1 MENSDYILELL
12 KEAGL
17 VTEDQLDAAWQKVSE
32 EDGQIDVIEAL
43 LKLELLDEQALT
55 NLLAEQYGLETFD
68 LSQYYI
74 PDEVLEVIPHDFI
87 KQNQVVPIQA
97 DDDSV
102 TVAMCD
108 PANLEAIDSL
118 SYSLKKDI
126 HIVLAP
132 KSQVENAIKSRFSSL
147 SDSVDSFLTG
157 VNTTGIEQMEHISNP
172 LEADTVDAED
182 DAPII
187 RLASMI
193 IVEAFKQRA
202 SDIHLEPMEKRYR
215 IRYRID
221 GVLREVEAP
230 PKYLQLNLTSR
241 FKIMAKM
248 DITEKRIPLDGRI
261 QVKLGGKDIDL
272 RVSSIPTTHGES
284 IVMRILDKAS
294 IQLDIPKLGFYQ
306 DDQQKINR
314 IINYPDGIF
323 LVTGPTG
330 SGKTTSLYA
339 FLNTINKPTRKII
352 TVEDPVEYMLAGI
365 NQVQVNPA
373 AKMTFAAALKAMLR
387 QAPNIIMV
395 GEIRDLET
403 AEIAIQASL
412 TGHLVFS
419 TLHTN
424 DAPSAITRLIDMG
437 VQPFMVASS
446 VRAAMAQRL
455 VRRVCKNCAEPVE
468 ATDRE
473 IRSLGLDDN
482 FLASATLMQ
491 GKGCSVC
498 GGSGYK
504 GRCGIYEIFLLSEN
518 VQELIFRKSEASVIR
533 EAARKS
539 GMRTLRE
546 DALRKA
552 ANGTT
557 TLAEVVSTTM
567 GDKE

>member
-1 MENSDYILELL
+1 MENSDYILQLL
-12 KEAGL
+12 QEAGA
-17 VTEDQLDAAWQKVSE
+17 VTTEQINAAWQKVSE
-32 EDGQIDVIEAL
+32 EDGQIDVIAAL
-43 LKLELLDEQALT
+43 VKLNYLDEQNLT
-55 NLLAEQYGLETFD
+55 NILAEQYGLESFD

-74 PDEVLEVIPHDFI
+74 PDEVIELVPADFV
-87 KQNQVVPIQA
+87 KQNGIVPIKNT
-97 DDDSV
+97 DGV
-102 TVAMCD
+102 LTVAMSD
-108 PANLEAIDSL
+108 PSNLEAIDSL
-118 SYSLKKDI
+118 AYQLKADI
-126 HIVLAP
+126 QVVLAP
-132 KSQVENAIKSRFSSL
+132 ESQIQNAIKGRFSSL
-147 SDSVDSFLTG
+147 ADSVDSFLTG
-157 VNTTGIEQMEHISNP
+157 VKTDGISEMEHVAAAGDP
-172 LEADTVDAED
+172 DEADVD

-193 IVEAFKQRA
+193 IIEAFKLRA

-221 GVLREVEAP
+221 GVLREMDAP
-230 PKYLQLNLTSR
+230 PKYLQMNLTSR
-241 FKIMAKM
+241 FKIMAHM

-261 QVKLGGKDIDL
+261 QVKMGGKDIDL

-306 DDQQKINR
+306 DDQRKIDR

-339 FLNTINKPTRKII
+339 FLNTINQPTRKII

-446 VRAAMAQRL
+446 VRATMAQRL

-468 ATDRE
+468 ATEKE
-473 IRSLGLDDN
+473 IRMLGLDDN
-482 FLASATLMQ
+482 FLQSATLMQ
-491 GKGCSVC
+491 GRGCSAC

-504 GRCGIYEIFLLSEN
+504 GRCGIYEIFLLSED
-518 VQELIFRKSEASVIR
+518 VQELIFRKSEAAVIR
-533 EAARKS
+533 DAARKS

-552 ANGTT
+552 ASGTT